1 MEILIASAAAVV
13 VGLATGQFV
22 TIGLK
27 GESKDEELTR
37 RVQTIEKVIPEL
49 IPRAEVQDVI
59 NKVPPLVAQ
68 QVQSEITG
76 LATRL
81 QAAQA
86 PAPAPAQPA
95 MPPMPPVFME
105 LQQQNAA
112 RQKALDNSL
121 DNLEGQMESFTQQM
135 NIDLPQT
142 TQMEA
147 LQKQMKPRNR
157 KPRQ

>member
-27 GESKDEELTR
+27 GESNDEELTR
-37 RVQTIEKVIPEL
+37 RVQTIEKVIPGL
-49 IPRAEVQDVI
+49 IPRAEVQEVI

-81 QAAQA
+81 QAAQT

-95 MPPMPPVFME
+95 MPPMPPAFME

-112 RQKALDNSL
+112 RQKALD
-121 DNLEGQMESFTQQM
+121 DLEGQMDSFTQQM
-135 NIDLPQT
+135 NMDLPQVN
-142 TQMEA
+142 QMEA

>member
-27 GESKDEELTR
+27 SESKDEELTR
-37 RVQTIEKVIPEL
+37 RVQTIEKVIPGL
-49 IPRAEVQDVI
+49 IPRTEVQEVI

-81 QAAQA
+81 QAAQSSA
-86 PAPAPAQPA
+86 PVPAEPAI
-95 MPPMPPVFME
+95 PPMPPQFVE

-112 RQKALDNSL
+112 RQKALDN
-121 DNLEGQMESFTQQM
+121 LEGQMDSFTKQM
-135 NIDLPQT
+135 NMDLPPVN
-142 TQMEA
+142 QMEA

>member
-27 GESKDEELTR
+27 GQSKDEALAS
-37 RVQTIEKVIPEL
+37 RVQTIEKVIPGL
-49 IPRAEVQDVI
+49 IPRTEVQEVI

-86 PAPAPAQPA
+86 PAPVPAEPA
-95 MPPMPPVFME
+95 MPPMPPEFVA
-105 LQQQNAA
+105 LQQQNAV
-112 RQKALDNSL
+112 RQKALD
-121 DNLEGQMESFTQQM
+121 DLEGQMDSFTKQM
-135 NIDLPQT
+135 NMDLPQIN
-142 TQMEA
+142 QMEA

>member
-27 GESKDEELTR
+27 GESKDEELIR
-37 RVQTIEKVIPEL
+37 RVQTIEKVIPAL
-49 IPRAEVQDVI
+49 IPRTEVQEVI

-86 PAPAPAQPA
+86 PTSTPAPVEPA
-95 MPPMPPVFME
+95 MPPMPPAFVE
-105 LQQQNAA
+105 LQQQNVA
-112 RQKALDNSL
+112 RQKALD
-121 DNLEGQMESFTQQM
+121 DLEGQMNSFTKQM
-135 NIDLPQT
+135 NMDLPQIN
-142 TQMEA
+142 QMEA

>member
-27 GESKDEELTR
+27 GESKDEELAR
-37 RVQTIEKVIPEL
+37 RVQTIEKVIPGL
-49 IPRAEVQDVI
+49 IPRTEVQEVI

-68 QVQSEITG
+68 QVQSEITE

-81 QAAQA
+81 QAAQP
-86 PAPAPAQPA
+86 PAPVPAQPV
-95 MPPMPPVFME
+95 MPPMPPAFVE

-112 RQKALDNSL
+112 RQKALD
-121 DNLEGQMESFTQQM
+121 DLEGQMDSFTKQM
-135 NIDLPQT
+135 NMDLPQVN
-142 TQMEA
+142 QMEA

>member
-37 RVQTIEKVIPEL
+37 RVQTIEKVIPGL
-49 IPRAEVQDVI
+49 IPRSEVQEVI

-86 PAPAPAQPA
+86 PAQIPAEAA
-95 MPPMPPVFME
+95 MPPMPPAFVE

-112 RQKALDNSL
+112 RQKALD
-121 DNLEGQMESFTQQM
+121 DLEGQMDSFTKQM
-135 NIDLPQT
+135 NMDLPQVN
-142 TQMEA
+142 QMEA

>member
-27 GESKDEELTR
+27 GGSKDEELTR
-37 RVQTIEKVIPEL
+37 RVQTIEKVIPGL
-49 IPRAEVQDVI
+49 IPRTEVQEVI

-68 QVQSEITG
+68 QVQSEITE

-81 QAAQA
+81 QTAQP

-95 MPPMPPVFME
+95 MPPMPAAFVE
-105 LQQQNAA
+105 LQQQNAV
-112 RQKALDNSL
+112 RQKAID
-121 DNLEGQMESFTQQM
+121 DLEGQMESFTKQM
-135 NIDLPQT
+135 NMDLPQVN
-142 TQMEA
+142 QMEA

>member
-1 MEILIASAAAVV
+1 MEILIASAAAIV

-27 GESKDEELTR
+27 GNTKDEELNK
-37 RVQTIEKVIPEL
+37 RVQTIEKVIPGL
-49 IPRAEVQDVI
+49 IPRTEVQEVI

-81 QAAQA
+81 QVAQT
-86 PAPAPAQPA
+86 PTPAPAQPV
-95 MPPMPPVFME
+95 MPPMPAEFVA

-112 RQKALDNSL
+112 RQKALD
-121 DNLEGQMESFTQQM
+121 DLEGQVENFTQQM
-135 NIDLPQT
+135 NMDLPQVN
-142 TQMEA
+142 QMEA

>member
-37 RVQTIEKVIPEL
+37 RVQTIEKVIPGL
-49 IPRAEVQDVI
+49 IPRAEVQEVI

-76 LATRL
+76 
-81 QAAQA
+81 
-86 PAPAPAQPA
+86 
-95 MPPMPPVFME
+95 
-105 LQQQNAA
+105 
-112 RQKALDNSL
+112 
-121 DNLEGQMESFTQQM
+121 
-135 NIDLPQT
+135 
-142 TQMEA
+142 
-147 LQKQMKPRNR
+147 
-157 KPRQ
+157 

>member
-27 GESKDEELTR
+27 GESKDEELAR
-37 RVQTIEKVIPEL
+37 RVQTIEKVIPGL
-49 IPRAEVQDVI
+49 IPRTEVQEVI

-68 QVQSEITG
+68 QVQSEITE

-81 QAAQA
+81 QAAQP
-86 PAPAPAQPA
+86 PAPVPAQPV
-95 MPPMPPVFME
+95 MPPMPPAFVE

-112 RQKALDNSL
+112 RQKALD
-121 DNLEGQMESFTQQM
+121 DLEGQMDSFTKQM
-135 NIDLPQT
+135 NMDIPQVN
-142 TQMEA
+142 QMEA